1 MTNPEPTPSTDLATR
16 PDKVPVAFG
25 VAPETYDAAYRMAK
39 ALSDSTII
47 PKDYRGKPADVLA
60 AILMGVEVGL
70 PPMTALQSIAVI
82 NGRPGIFGDGLLAL
96 ILTSPLYVS
105 HAEWFEVLDG
115 AGGEMIGID
124 ALTPDALVHPA
135 TRAVCEFVRKDRN
148 DPVRRTFSVAQA
160 KRANL
165 LNKQGPW
172 TEYPDRMLQMRAR
185 SFAARDAFPDVLKG
199 LRTLEEL
206 TDISEETPPPV
217 VRRKSETDPVAE

>member
-1 MTNPEPTPSTDLATR
+1 MTDPAIPTTDLATR
-16 PDKVPVAFG
+16 TDKVPVAFG

-70 PPMTALQSIAVI
+70 APMTALQSIAVI
-82 NGRPGIFGDGLLAL
+82 NGRPGIYGDGLLAL

-105 HAEWFEVLDG
+105 HREWYEVVNEDG
-115 AGGEMIGID
+115 EILEVD
-124 ALTPDALVHPA
+124 ALTPDALAQPS
-135 TRAVCEFVRKDRN
+135 TRAVCEFVRKDRE
-148 DPVRRTFSVAQA
+148 DPVRRMFSVAQA

-206 TDISEETPPPV
+206 TDIPEETPPPV
-217 VRRKSETDPVAE
+217 VRRKSETETPAE